1 MRRSERSTRS
11 TRSECGAGSRAAPP
25 QSQKDVMPSYL
36 LIANPSS
43 GRGQGRRRAEA
54 LRSALPDAGRV
65 EVVETTHRGAATELA
80 AKHAHEVDRLIA
92 VGGDGTLNEV
102 LCGLMRTG
110 REAHDLPE
118 LGFLP
123 SGTANAAARAFG
135 LASDPAVVGRSLAR
149 AVSRPVDVGVVSHAG
164 GERAF
169 LLWFGAGYDA
179 VVIRALNETRTG
191 LMGMSGLLGKAP
203 RVVSALAGYGAPRID
218 AEVEG
223 SSFGIWSSVVVT
235 NVKEI
240 AFGGVLAQDADPFDG
255 QFDVVGI
262 PQAGVP
268 GLVRLVARML
278 TSSLAGAEGVRHRTA
293 TRVALR
299 SEGEVPFHLDGEPVG
314 ILPAVATLRCGA
326 VRFLKT

>member
-25 QSQKDVMPSYL
+25 QSRKDVMPSYL

-110 REAHDLPE
+110 CEAHDLPE
-118 LGFLP
+118 
-123 SGTANAAARAFG
+123 
-135 LASDPAVVGRSLAR
+135 
-149 AVSRPVDVGVVSHAG
+149 VSRPVDVGVVSHAG

>member
-25 QSQKDVMPSYL
+25 QSRKDVMPSYL

-110 REAHDLPE
+110 CEAHDLPE
-118 LGFLP
+118 
-123 SGTANAAARAFG
+123 
-135 LASDPAVVGRSLAR
+135 
-149 AVSRPVDVGVVSHAG
+149 VSRPVDVGVVSHAG

-223 SSFGIWSSVVVT
+223 SSVGIWSSVVVT